1 MGVKIHTKT
10 YNSFIFSVTNKFIT
24 VDNVICLSRVL
35 GNLASSVLR
44 GEGSSDAPALP
55 DFILKP
61 QDDAEAILD
70 KVSEFL
76 ALRGMNI
83 SEKKTK
89 ITAAT
94 DGFDFLGWNFKV
106 QKNGKFRCRPSVDN
120 FQAFRKKVKTIINNS
135 NYGAQIKASKLA
147 PLVRGWR
154 NYHRFGKMDGSRNS
168 LYFIQKRAFKVINTE
183 KKQNR
188 HTSKQLLDKA
198 FPSVSYSENK
208 FVNVKGD
215 KSPYDGDLI
224 YWSKRNSKL
233 YDGTTFMVLKRQN
246 HSCAN
251 CGLKIT
257 SDERVHLHHLDGNHN
272 NWKRQNLVAIHESC
286 HRYAHMG
293 KREIARISKAGC
305 WETRTPRLN
314 REVRSIIASIDPNNL
329 GSPLRIRDR

>member
-1 MGVKIHTKT
+1 M
-10 YNSFIFSVTNKFIT
+10 
-24 VDNVICLSRVL
+24 L

-154 NYHRFGKMDGSRNS
+154 NCATR
-168 LYFIQKRAFKVINTE
+168 LV
-183 KKQNR
+183 QN
-188 HTSKQLLDKA
+188 Q
-198 FPSVSYSENK
+198 
-208 FVNVKGD
+208 
-215 KSPYDGDLI
+215 
-224 YWSKRNSKL
+224 
-233 YDGTTFMVLKRQN
+233 
-246 HSCAN
+246 
-251 CGLKIT
+251 
-257 SDERVHLHHLDGNHN
+257 
-272 NWKRQNLVAIHESC
+272 
-286 HRYAHMG
+286 
-293 KREIARISKAGC
+293 
-305 WETRTPRLN
+305 
-314 REVRSIIASIDPNNL
+314 
-329 GSPLRIRDR
+329 